1 MVIVMVTNSMSERVI
16 LMLHDLMILI
26 MITMILMMKIAMM
39 ENFKWW
45 KSAGLDVD
53 YLMMRNSMLWSF
65 MVSAKIMKESMITV
79 IIHAKYLQ
87 FKRQDKYEIPV
98 VFRNVWNYD
107 NHFIIKQ
114 LVEEFEEKFEC
125 LGENL
130 KSYVTFSALIETQ
143 KNAKIVK
150 HKIRFIE
157 HVVFMNNSLSSLI
170 DSLAEGQCKDF
181 KSSLEYVIAENGL
194 LTFKCVDCNTRKR
207 KIYLRASKTRI
218 SFAMETSTAS
228 VSHSRNVLFIHGSL
242 RKNHWRFI
250 TNKEGILICN

>member
-1 MVIVMVTNSMSERVI
+1 
-16 LMLHDLMILI
+16 

-157 HVVFMNNSLSSLI
+157 HVIFMNSSLSSLI
-170 DSLAEGQCKDF
+170 DTLAKGLHKVKCKDC
-181 KSSLEYVIAENGL
+181 KSSLEYLTSENGL
-194 LTFKCVDCNTRKR
+194 LVFKCVECNTA
-207 KIYLRASKTRI
+207 LRASKTR
-218 SFAMETSTAS
+218 T
-228 VSHSRNVLFIHGSL
+228 SL
-242 RKNHWRFI
+242 RWRHQHHLSHITKRYFLSIRLHRSLRENQRKFI
-250 TNKEGILICN
+250 TNKEGILICYEW

>member
-1 MVIVMVTNSMSERVI
+1 
-16 LMLHDLMILI
+16 
-26 MITMILMMKIAMM
+26 MILMMKIAMM

-65 MVSAKIMKESMITV
+65 KVSAKIMKESMITV

-157 HVVFMNNSLSSLI
+157 LVVFMNNSLSSLI

-181 KSSLEYVIAENGL
+181 KSSLEYVTAENGL
-194 LTFKCVDCNTRKR
+194 LTFKCVDCNTTYEENLSESFENTDQFCDGDINNICLTFQKCVVYPWITEKESL
-207 KIYLRASKTRI
+207 KIHY
-218 SFAMETSTAS
+218 
-228 VSHSRNVLFIHGSL
+228 
-242 RKNHWRFI
+242 
-250 TNKEGILICN
+250 